1 MRLRFY
7 LLALAVAAACVVV
20 RSRRLDRRF
29 GDARPVSRTVQT
41 LPEHAVDYWT
51 EVRPIVASR
60 CVVCHGCYDAPCQL
74 KLGSPEGIDRGG
86 TEAKVY
92 EAVRLLEAPMTRLFE
107 DAQTTPAWRHAGFH
121 PVLNERTQSVLA
133 NREAGVLP
141 RLLNLKQAHPL
152 TDAALLPQ
160 DIDVSIHREQ
170 VCPSVETLDDYE
182 DDHPSWGMP
191 FGVPGLQPKEHDT
204 LMRWVEQGAVHTP
217 PEPLDKPMLEHVD
230 RWETYFND
238 SSLKGRL
245 TARYMYEHLFLA
257 HLYFEDLSQDVS
269 SDNPAQFFE
278 LVRSR
283 TPPGQPVE
291 RIATRRPFDDPGVR
305 PYYRLQPVR
314 ESIVA
319 KLHLPYALSDARMAR
334 WRSLFQD
341 ASFSVSKLP
350 SYAPEVASNPFVA
363 FGQLPAASRYQFML
377 DEAQF
382 TLMGF
387 IKGAV
392 CRGPIALNVI
402 NDHFYIFFLAPEF
415 GGVDTDAFLRANAAS
430 LAMPAAA
437 GSNAPGMVTWV
448 QNAARQ
454 RKYMEA
460 KRAEARRAFGSNR
473 KVTLETLWD
482 GGATNPNAVL
492 TVFRHFDSATVAKGM
507 VGGMPKTAW
516 VLGYPLLERI
526 HYLLVAGFDVYGN
539 VGHQLATRA
548 YMDFLRMEA
557 EFTFLVFLPE
567 EARKKEREYW
577 YRDTNERIA
586 KEITGQLRDLDVRS
600 GIDYTTGDPKWEL
613 YLKLRRY
620 LSSVLDE
627 RAELRTVSEALREP
641 LKRLTALRGTPVSR
655 MPEMA
660 FLLVPD
666 AAPADQVFT
675 LLRNSAHSNIAS
687 PLNERDRRLPAE
699 DTLSVVRGFGGT
711 YPKALYRVP
720 TAELEAFVAAVESL
734 VGEDSYARLQ
744 ARYGVRRTDDRFW
757 STVDRLHQ
765 IYAEQE
771 PIEAGLFD
779 ISRVENR

>member
-7 LLALAVAAACVVV
+7 LLALGFVGACAVVGT
-20 RSRRLDRRF
+20 RRLDRRF
-29 GDARPVSRTVQT
+29 GQARPIARTVEAVPT
-41 LPEHAVDYWT
+41 EGVDYWT
-51 EVRPIVASR
+51 EVRPIVDSR

-86 TEAKVY
+86 TEDKVY
-92 EAVRLLEAPMTRLFE
+92 DAVRLLEAPTTRLFE
-107 DAQTTPAWRHAGFH
+107 DAQSTSGWRKAGFH
-121 PVLNERTQSVLA
+121 PVLNERAQSKLA
-133 NREAGVLP
+133 NREAGVLA
-141 RLLNLKQAHPL
+141 RLLDLKQAHPL
-152 TDAALLPQ
+152 QDGGLLPK

-170 VCPSVETLDDYE
+170 VCPSIETLDDYE
-182 DDHPSWGMP
+182 QDHPSWGMP
-191 FGVPGLQPKEHDT
+191 FAVPGLQPEEHDT
-204 LMRWVEQGAVHTP
+204 LIRWVEEGAVHTP
-217 PEPLDKPMLEHVD
+217 PEPLDKSTLAHVD
-230 RWETYFND
+230 RWERYFND
-238 SSLKGRL
+238 PTLKGRL

-257 HLYFEDLSQDVS
+257 HLYFEDMSRDVS
-269 SDNPAQFFE
+269 AENSAQFFE

-283 TPPGQPVE
+283 TPPGQPID
-291 RIATRRPFDDPGVR
+291 RIATRRPFDDPGAR

-341 ASFSVSKLP
+341 APFTVSELP
-350 SYAPEVASNPFVA
+350 SYEPEIASNPFAA
-363 FGQLPAASRYQFML
+363 FQQLPAASRYQFML

-382 TLMGF
+382 TIMGF

-402 NDHFYIFFLAPEF
+402 NDHFYIFFLDPEF
-415 GGVDTDAFLRANAAS
+415 GGLDTDAFLKKNAAS
-430 LAMPAAA
+430 LRLPAAA
-437 GSNAPGMVTWV
+437 GSNAPAMVTWV

-460 KRAEARRAFGSNR
+460 KRAAARKAFGSNR

-482 GGATNPNAVL
+482 GDDSNPNAAL
-492 TVFRHFDSATVAKGM
+492 TVFRHFDSASVSKGM

-526 HYLLVAGFDVYGN
+526 HYLLVAGFDVFGN
-539 VGHQLATRA
+539 VGHQLATRT

-557 EFTFLVFLPE
+557 EFSFLVFLPE
-567 EARKKEREYW
+567 AARVKEREFW

-586 KEITGQLRDLDVRS
+586 KEIAGQVTDLDVKT
-600 GIDYTTGDPKWEL
+600 GIDYTSGDPKWEL
-613 YLKLRRY
+613 FLKLRRH
-620 LSSVLDE
+620 LGSVLDE
-627 RAELRTVSEALREP
+627 RTELGTVAEDIRTP
-641 LKRLTALRGTPVSR
+641 LKRLAVLRGTPVSR

-666 AAPADQVFT
+666 ASPSDQAFT
-675 LLRNSAHSNIAS
+675 LIRNSAHSNIAS

-699 DTLSVVRGFGGT
+699 DTLSVVRGFVGT

-720 TAELEAFVAAVESL
+720 RAELESFVTAVESL

-744 ARYGVRRTDDRFW
+744 ERHGVRRTDARFW
-757 STVDRLHQ
+757 NTVDRLHQ

-779 ISRVENR
+779 ISRIENR